1 VNLEEYTKHDA
12 IGLAELVKKG
22 EVTDKELANLSHEA
36 LNNVNNSL
44 NAVVAVFDE
53 PYKEE
58 SGEKAI
64 FKGVP
69 TFIKDLG
76 ASIAG
81 ITQESGSRLTK
92 GLVAPLTTNFAQNM
106 LNSGLQFIGRSACPE
121 FGLTLTTES
130 LAQGATRNPWNTDHI
145 TGGSS
150 GGSAALVAAGVVPL
164 AHSND
169 GGGSTRVPASC
180 CGNVGLKASRGR
192 ISLGPIMNDVNSPII
207 AEGCNSRTVRDTAA
221 FLDAVS
227 KPAIGEAIMNNF
239 KKESFLTL
247 MGQAPK
253 KYKIAVSFED
263 WGDNPMDPQIKEEL
277 ERIAESLRENGHQV
291 EEATPPVINLDYFD
305 AFKTI
310 WYAMANLVV
319 KTNATL
325 ANKEPSLDNL
335 ESITIQMVAEG
346 EKVSS
351 FDQTLV
357 MGMAGHMSLEF
368 GHFFEEWDLL
378 LSPTFIQGTPK
389 IGSPLTL
396 NSKCTLDEWFE
407 EASRFIPGT
416 PIANMTGLPAI
427 SIPCAIGPG
436 GLPLGM
442 HFFSGMGKERI
453 LIDIAR
459 QLEES
464 DPWIDRHPSIYVI
477 SKD

>member
-1 VNLEEYTKHDA
+1 MNLEEYTKHDA

-145 TGGSS
+145 AGGSS

-239 KKESFLTL
+239 KKESFLSL
-247 MGQAPK
+247 MGEAPK

-325 ANKEPSLDNL
+325 TNKEPSLDNL
-335 ESITIQMVAEG
+335 ESITFQMVAEG

-351 FDQTLV
+351 FDQTLS

>member
-1 VNLEEYTKHDA
+1 MNLEEYTKHDA

-145 TGGSS
+145 AGGSS

-169 GGGSTRVPASC
+169 GGGSTRIPASC

-325 ANKEPSLDNL
+325 TNKEPSLDNL
-335 ESITIQMVAEG
+335 ESITFQMVAEG

-351 FDQTLV
+351 FDQTLS

>member
-1 VNLEEYTKHDA
+1 MNLEEYTKHDA

-145 TGGSS
+145 AGGSS

-169 GGGSTRVPASC
+169 GGGSTRIPASC

-239 KKESFLTL
+239 KKESFLSL
-247 MGQAPK
+247 MGEAPK

-325 ANKEPSLDNL
+325 TNKEPSLDNL
-335 ESITIQMVAEG
+335 ESITFQMVAEG

-351 FDQTLV
+351 FDQTLS

>member
-1 VNLEEYTKHDA
+1 MNLEEYTKHDA

-145 TGGSS
+145 AGGSS

-325 ANKEPSLDNL
+325 TNKEPSLDNL
-335 ESITIQMVAEG
+335 ESITFQMVAEG

-351 FDQTLV
+351 FDQTLS

>member
-1 VNLEEYTKHDA
+1 MNLEEYTKHDA

-325 ANKEPSLDNL
+325 TNKEPSLDNL
-335 ESITIQMVAEG
+335 ESITFQMVAEG

>member
-1 VNLEEYTKHDA
+1 MNLEEYTKHDA

-145 TGGSS
+145 AGGSS

-227 KPAIGEAIMNNF
+227 KPAIGEAILNNF

-325 ANKEPSLDNL
+325 TNREPSLDNL
-335 ESITIQMVAEG
+335 ESITFQMVAEG
-346 EKVSS
+346 EKVSA
-351 FDQTLV
+351 FDQTLI
-357 MGMAGHMSLEF
+357 MGMAGHMGLEF

>member
-145 TGGSS
+145 AGGSS

-169 GGGSTRVPASC
+169 GGGSTRIPASC

-325 ANKEPSLDNL
+325 TNKEPSLDNL
-335 ESITIQMVAEG
+335 ESITFQMVAEG

-351 FDQTLV
+351 FDQTLS

>member
-325 ANKEPSLDNL
+325 TNKEPSLDNL
-335 ESITIQMVAEG
+335 ESITFQMVAEG